1 MMRRDAKPS
10 RSGDARASRL
20 ALVAELRRLEEQ
32 LQRTQGELLALGGEV
47 LPGLHLVVEAA
58 GRRGLL
64 AAGRVTEIVRL
75 VAMTPLAGA
84 PRHVLG
90 TFVCRGGP
98 VVALDLAAHFGVE
111 REPSLDAQIVILAGA
126 PALGVVVDRVER
138 LVDGPRLF
146 DGDVA
151 AATPEGWRGSP
162 LVAGLCVDAG
172 EVLPLVDPTPLAAGL
187 REQAA

>member
-1 MMRRDAKPS
+1 MKRDAHMS

-32 LQRTQGELLALGGEV
+32 LLRAQGELLALGGEA
-47 LPGLHLVVEAA
+47 LPGLHLLVVAA

-64 AAGRVTEIVRL
+64 PAGRVSEIVRL
-75 VAMTPLAGA
+75 VATKPLPGA

-90 TFVCRGGP
+90 TFVCRGAP
-98 VVALDLAAHFGVE
+98 VVALDLAAYFGDD
-111 REPSLDAQIVILAGA
+111 REPALEAEIIVLAGA
-126 PALGVVVDRVER
+126 PMIGLVVDRVER